1 MIQCLLREAFFMQE
15 FKIEI
20 QFEYEDKIGYHY
32 VFERRKDAPLAFI
45 SAVKV
50 AEKYFRDCGWKK
62 VKLISVNLMS
72 NGKKHVTIA
81 IDPVPNSPKLT
92 PKPSPKRTVRSAI
105 KAKPKSPTTKPRT
118 NTTKRAPT
126 NTRRTKPT
134 ATKSTTTKP
143 TTRKTNR
150 KPKR

>member
-1 MIQCLLREAFFMQE
+1 MQE

-32 VFERRKDAPLAFI
+32 VIERRKDAPLAFI

-72 NGKKHVTIA
+72 NGKKHVTITV
-81 IDPVPNSPKLT
+81 DPVPDSPKVT
-92 PKPSPKRTVRSAI
+92 TKPSPKRAVRSTS
-105 KAKPKSPTTKPRT
+105 KAKPKSPT
-118 NTTKRAPT
+118 KRAPT
-126 NTRRTKPT
+126 TSRRTKPT
-134 ATKSTTTKP
+134 TKP
-143 TTRKTNR
+143 EPAKRTRKSNP

>member
-72 NGKKHVTIA
+72 NGKKNVTIA
-81 IDPVPNSPKLT
+81 ADPVPDSPKAT
-92 PKPSPKRTVRSAI
+92 PKPSPKRAVRSTS
-105 KAKPKSPTTKPRT
+105 KAKPKSPTTKPRAS
-118 NTTKRAPT
+118 TTKRAPT

-134 ATKSTTTKP
+134 TETKP
-143 TTRKTNR
+143 TKRTRKSNP
-150 KPKR
+150 KPKS

>member
-1 MIQCLLREAFFMQE
+1 MQE

-20 QFEYEDKIGYHY
+20 QFEYEEKIGYHY

-81 IDPVPNSPKLT
+81 VDPVPNSPKVNT
-92 PKPSPKRTVRSAI
+92 KPSPKRTVRSTS
-105 KAKPKSPTTKPRT
+105 KAKPKSPTTKP
-118 NTTKRAPT
+118 TTKRAAT

>member
-32 VFERRKDAPLAFI
+32 VFERRKDASLAFI
-45 SAVKV
+45 SAVKA

-72 NGKKHVTIA
+72 NGKKHVTITV
-81 IDPVPNSPKLT
+81 DPVPDSPKVT
-92 PKPSPKRTVRSAI
+92 PKPSPKRTVRSTS
-105 KAKPKSPTTKPRT
+105 KAKPKSPTTKP
-118 NTTKRAPT
+118 TTKRAPT
-126 NTRRTKPT
+126 TSRRTKPT
-134 ATKSTTTKP
+134 TKP
-143 TTRKTNR
+143 EPAKRARKSNP